1 MPIPSKALWGICS
14 KFNTFQ
20 VLTENLS
27 KVCLFPFSSV
37 VTCYSFYFRDVWSI
51 IKEIDTP

>member
-1 MPIPSKALWGICS
+1 MPLPSKALWGICS
-14 KFNTFQ
+14 KYNTFQ

-27 KVCLFPFSSV
+27 KVWLFPFSSV